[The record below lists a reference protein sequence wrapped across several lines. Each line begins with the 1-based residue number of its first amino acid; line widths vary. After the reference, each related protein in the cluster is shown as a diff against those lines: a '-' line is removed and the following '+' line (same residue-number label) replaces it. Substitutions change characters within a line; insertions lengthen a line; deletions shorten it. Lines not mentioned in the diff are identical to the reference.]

1 MALKRINKELTDLGR
16 YVISPFIPLAIVSSP
31 SQPIVARCKV
41 GCLLLVCCWCCC
53 YSERGICSERQ
64 NTINPQPCSIH
75 DANKLSRGDETRPDG
90 FKTHAETTMLTF
102 HRQ

>member
-16 YVISPFIPLAIVSSP
+16 YVISPIIPLVIVSSL

-41 GCLLLVCCWCCC
+41 GCLLLLACCC
-53 YSERGICSERQ
+53 CCFERGICCEQ
-64 NTINPQPCSIH
+64 NAINPQPCSIH
-75 DANKLSRGDETRPDG
+75 DANKLGRRDERSPDE
-90 FKTHAETTMLTF
+90 FITHAGTTMLTF